1 MSKLV
6 FIEANTTGT
15 GMLALTRASAWG
27 LEPVLYTNHPAR
39 YSGLAETGCAVHV
52 CDTNDLEQLR
62 RQLADTVSAGEIR
75 GVTTTS
81 EFYLEQVAALTAA
94 YRLPGNSIEVIR
106 KVRNKAETRSTLAQA
121 GLLQPRFKVVR
132 HESELDAAIRSV
144 GLPCIVK
151 PTQDSGS
158 NGVRLCS
165 SLEIAQEHMS
175 SILSVKFNVR
185 GQAAPE
191 EVLIEEY
198 VEAPEYS
205 VETISWQ
212 GQTRVVGITQKSL
225 AGFPYFIE
233 AGHLFPAQLPPQQA
247 DAMNQTVLQALEVV
261 GFSHGAA
268 HTEVKWTE
276 DGCSIIEIN
285 GRLAGG
291 MIPELIR
298 LTTGWDML
306 EQHLLCAYR
315 GPDIRQVTYQGTAG
329 IRFLMSKLEG
339 QLAQVTGVEQA
350 ARMSKVKD
358 VKVNIAPGEYV
369 APPQNA
375 YQRLGYVIAHGESL
389 EETARTLD
397 DATELIQFIT
407 MQQDRQGIS

>member
-81 EFYLEQVAALTAA
+81 EFYLEQVASLTAA

-106 KVRNKAETRSTLAQA
+106 NVRNKAETRSILAQA
-121 GLLQPRFKVVR
+121 GILQPRFKVVR

-212 GQTRVVGITQKSL
+212 GQTKVVGITQKSL

-233 AGHLFPAQLPPQQA
+233 AGHLFPAQLPPKQA
-247 DAMNQTVLQALEVV
+247 DAMNQTVLRALEVV

-329 IRFLMSKLEG
+329 IRFLMSKMEG

-358 VKVNIAPGEYV
+358 VNVNIVPGEYV

-407 MQQDRQGIS
+407 MQQDR